1 MIQFL
6 IKEFKSPIFKI
17 ALFLFATIFSFAMG
31 YRTANI
37 QAQKKQLELA
47 NEVYRLELELEQ
59 KSAQVVTEYVDRIK
73 EIEGKTKEI
82 IKNVP
87 IYITKEDNSRCTI
100 PDVFV
105 RLHNSAASHDQN
117 QSTAITHEATTSASS
132 IENKG

>member
-100 PDVFV
+100 PDGFV